1 MATSLIFELGLAL
14 PDAQPAAPGQPFR
27 ILVLGNFSGG
37 SNPQALAQRLA
48 RRIDIDNLDREIAR
62 LAPAIHATIDGEPV
76 TVQPRE
82 LDDFHPDQLYQKSDA
97 FTLLRAQRERLA
109 NPATFAEAA
118 QELAGLPHALAASA
132 ASATVASSPAAD
144 SPLERLVRQL
154 VGQLPAGP
162 DPRQADY
169 VAAADAVMASRM
181 RALLHD
187 PAFQQVEAAWRGL
200 QLLATSLELDDT
212 LQLHWLD
219 VSAAELRAAPQALQP
234 VLAEHGGADSEPWSL
249 LCCLHPFST
258 DGDDA
263 VTLSVLGTLA
273 AQAQA
278 PMLLPTMPGG
288 AADSAAVQDGHA
300 LRATPQAKW
309 LGLAYPRILLRLPYG
324 QATDPVTAFAFEETG
339 AAFEHEHYLW
349 GAGSLACSVMLGRAF
364 QQNGWDMTSAD
375 VLDLDDLPAHV
386 VRRDGESQLQPCA
399 EMLLSDV
406 MRDTLLRLGV
416 MPLLSHK
423 NRAAVRLAR
432 SQSIASP
439 AADLAGPWNA

>member
-1 MATSLIFELGLAL
+1 MATSLIFELGFAL
-14 PDAQPAAPGQPFR
+14 PDAQAAAPGQPFR
-27 ILVLGNFSGG
+27 ILVLGDFSGG
-37 SNPQALAQRLA
+37 SQPQAPARRLA
-48 RRIDIDNLDREIAR
+48 RRIDIDNMDGEIAR
-62 LAPAIHATIDGEPV
+62 LGPAIHATIDGETV
-76 TVQPRE
+76 TLQPRE
-82 LDDFHPDQLYQKSDA
+82 LDDFHPDQLYQKSHA
-97 FTLLRAQRERLA
+97 FTHLRTQRERLA
-109 NPATFAEAA
+109 NPATFAATA
-118 QELAGLPHALAASA
+118 RELTGLPHSPAASA
-132 ASATVASSPAAD
+132 APVPPALPDSA
-144 SPLERLVRQL
+144 LERLVRQL

-169 VAAADAVMASRM
+169 VAAADAVIASRM

-200 QLLATSLELDDT
+200 HLLATSLELDDA

-219 VSAAELRAAPQALQP
+219 VSAAELRADPQALHP
-234 VLAEHGGADSEPWSL
+234 VLAERGGPDSEPWSL

-258 DGDDA
+258 SGDDA
-263 VTLSVLGTLA
+263 VTLSVLGMLA
-273 AQAQA
+273 AQAHA
-278 PMLLPTMPGG
+278 PMILPATPGSG
-288 AADSAAVQDGHA
+288 DSSEDVLDGYA

-324 QATDPVTAFAFEETG
+324 QATDPVTAFAFEETDG
-339 AAFEHEHYLW
+339 AFEHEHYLW

-364 QQNGWDMTSAD
+364 QQNGWDMTSGD

-399 EMLLSDV
+399 EMLLSDFA
-406 MRDTLLRLGV
+406 RDTLLRLGV

-432 SQSIASP
+432 SRSIANP